1 MRLPRNSK
9 LKQRAQELRKNMT
22 PQERHL
28 WYDFLKAYKPQF
40 RRQVII
46 GNYIVDFYCAEASL
60 VVEIDGSQH
69 FEPEDREYDRER
81 TEYLRSRG
89 LEVVRYPNNQV
100 NAEFPAV
107 CQDIENRIRR
117 KLTEPPEGGE
127 NDI

>member
-1 MRLPRNSK
+1 MKLPRNSN
-9 LKQRAQELRKNMT
+9 LKQRARELRKNMT

-28 WYDFLKAYKPQF
+28 WYDFLKTYQPQF

-46 GNYIVDFYCAEASL
+46 GNYIADFYCDKASL

-69 FEPEDREYDRER
+69 FEPEDLEYDRRR

-100 NAEFPAV
+100 NGEFPAV
-107 CQDIENRIRR
+107 CQDIENRLRR
-117 KLTEPPEGGE
+117 KLGLEK
-127 NDI
+127 